1 MGKGKVERGRVM
13 ASALVI
19 GRRGGENE
27 SGMVEN
33 RKGERQ
39 REGREKGER
48 LKSSC
53 VCNKSN
59 SNCRHNQHRHSLLT
73 PTKHRSHSQSA
84 SLPPGSEL
92 FLLGAPA
99 YLDQV

>member
-1 MGKGKVERGRVM
+1 MTGGGEREGGGTREKVGKGKVERGRVM

-53 VCNKSN
+53 VCQFKLQAQSTQALSPDHSN
-59 SNCRHNQHRHSLLT
+59 QTLVTLSERK
-73 PTKHRSHSQSA
+73 PTSW
-84 SLPPGSEL
+84 
-92 FLLGAPA
+92 
-99 YLDQV
+99 V